1 MIREK
6 VLHELEINR
15 GKRIS
20 GGKLAKELGVSR
32 AGVWKAIS
40 ALRSEGMDIV
50 SVTGGGYML
59 NDTDDTLTAQSI
71 HALTKNKVIGN
82 SILVFKEVTSTNT
95 VLRNEYSHNE
105 HGFTV
110 VAESQTAG
118 KGRMGRKFIS
128 PDGGVYT
135 SILLRPN
142 ITLEKIGFI
151 TILTA
156 VATCKAIER
165 CCKISPK
172 IKWVNDLLI
181 DGKKVCGIL
190 TEASIEGETSNIE
203 YVIVGIGVN
212 VHTDISK
219 MPEDIKC
226 IAGSLSQFCDKTPR
240 RAQIVSAILEE
251 FEDGYNI
258 LCGENGESEILK
270 LYEERLCC
278 INETVEVYSASEKYD
293 AVCKGINSAGNLI
306 VEKADGTLSAL
317 QSGEI
322 RIRTK

>member
-1 MIREK
+1 MIRQK

-20 GGKLAKELGVSR
+20 GGKIAKELGVSR
-32 AGVWKAIS
+32 TAVWKAIS

-59 NDTDDTLTAQSI
+59 NDNDDTLTEQSI
-71 HALTKNKVIGN
+71 RSITKNKVMGN
-82 SILVFKEVTSTNT
+82 SIVVFKEVTSTNT

-105 HGFTV
+105 QGFTV
-110 VAESQTAG
+110 IAENQTAG
-118 KGRMGRKFIS
+118 KGRMGRSFVS
-128 PDGGVYT
+128 PNGGVYM
-135 SILLRPN
+135 SMLLRPN
-142 ITLEKIGFI
+142 IPLEKIGFL
-151 TILTA
+151 TILSA
-156 VATCKAIER
+156 VATSKAIER
-165 CCKISPK
+165 CCNISPK

-181 DGKKVCGIL
+181 DNKKVCGIL

-219 MPEDIKC
+219 MPEDVKQ

-240 RAQIVSAILEE
+240 RAEIISAILEE

-278 INETVEVYSASEKYD
+278 INETVEVYSASEKFN
-293 AVCKGINSAGNLI
+293 AVCKGINSSGNLI
-306 VEKADGTLSAL
+306 VEKDDGALVTLQA
-317 QSGEI
+317 GEI